1 MPAEF
6 NQQRYTEWFGRVE
19 DHVSSARN
27 ETTRA
32 MEEIKRQLD
41 RGHATD
47 PAVTEGLTGLLNR
60 SYAAI
65 IATQDQLDDLKSNME
80 AAGMIPP
87 QKTEKKG
94 GRNVGAT
101 GG

>member
-1 MPAEF
+1 LVDRLETSHRALANAVAALNAE
-6 NQQRYTEWFGRVE
+6 T
-19 DHVSSARN
+19 D
-27 ETTRA
+27 RA
-32 MEEIKRQLD
+32 NRD
-41 RGHATD
+41 S
-47 PAVTEGLTGLLNR
+47 LTGLLNR

-80 AAGMIPP
+80 SAGMIPP
-87 QKTEKKG
+87 QKLEKKG

>member
-1 MPAEF
+1 MLRPTG
-6 NQQRYTEWFGRVE
+6 TEVRGKVGGGRFA
-19 DHVSSARN
+19 DF
-27 ETTRA
+27 
-32 MEEIKRQLD
+32 D
-41 RGHATD
+41 GD
-47 PAVTEGLTGLLNR
+47 DLLNGLGLNGISEGDVR
-60 SYAAI
+60 VYALQLRYAINDRLAI
-65 IATQDQLDDLKSNME
+65 IATQDQLDDLKANME